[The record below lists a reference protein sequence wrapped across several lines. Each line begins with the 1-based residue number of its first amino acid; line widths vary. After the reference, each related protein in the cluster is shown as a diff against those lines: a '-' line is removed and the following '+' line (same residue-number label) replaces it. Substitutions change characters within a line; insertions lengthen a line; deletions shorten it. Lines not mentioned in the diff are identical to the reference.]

1 MRWNTPDD
9 WAVSHKQAHPALVS
23 ESDFVAAQHIR
34 VTREVT
40 PGRTYRLAG
49 ILHCGLCARRMDS
62 HWTHQRPGYRCRHGH
77 NSATTPQSDR
87 PRNAYVREDQILA
100 HLPALVLR
108 VTGAVGGMAVS
119 RPPPATPSSTCVPA
133 ASR

>member
-1 MRWNTPDD
+1 
-9 WAVSHKQAHPALVS
+9 
-23 ESDFVAAQHIR
+23 
-34 VTREVT
+34 
-40 PGRTYRLAG
+40 
-49 ILHCGLCARRMDS
+49 MDS